1 MSAWRALL
9 QAEAKVFLRDKASLI
24 FTLLFPLLFI
34 IIFGSLMTDF
44 GGSDDTSVGLVSLAG
59 SDPAPV
65 IETLESLGA
74 GQNTMVKDQLALE
87 TAIENRQVDLGIL
100 WDSSRLTFLYNAHR
114 TQENFAFEALARGVA
129 SRIDLTSQGVEPSL
143 AVTSHVVGGRPDA
156 GWFALVVPGIL
167 AFSILSAG
175 LFAIA
180 GHLTSMKERRLLARY
195 LVTPMRPTALL
206 GAIATV
212 RLVVVFV
219 STLITLGVAMG
230 MFRIDYTIDW
240 PRYVLFV
247 IASTFGTMGLGTGIA
262 LVVRRASSASNLV
275 SGLSISMMFV
285 SGIYFP
291 IEIMP
296 SFLRAIS
303 MATPLRHMAD
313 ALRFLCGVMDMPDLR
328 FWAITAAFLAVG
340 LISLPLLGR
349 YVVRAD
355 RR

>member
-1 MSAWRALL
+1 MKAWRTLI
-9 QAEAKVFLRDKASLI
+9 QTEAKIFLRDKASLI

-44 GGSDDTSVGLVSLAG
+44 GGSDDTIVGIVSLAG
-59 SDPAPV
+59 ADPTPV
-65 IETLESLGA
+65 VETLKSLGA
-74 GQNTMVKDQLALE
+74 GQNTTYQDRLALE

-100 WDSSRLTFLYNAHR
+100 WDGRGLAFLYNAHR

-129 SRIDLTSQGVEPSL
+129 SRIDLTLQGVEPSL
-143 AVTSHVVGGRPDA
+143 AVSSHVAGGQPDA

-175 LFAIA
+175 LLAIA
-180 GHLTSMKERRLLARY
+180 GHLTSMKQRRLLARY

-206 GAIATV
+206 GAIAIV
-212 RLVVVFV
+212 RLAVVFV

-230 MFRIDYTIDW
+230 MFKLNYTIDW
-240 PRYVLFV
+240 PRYILFV
-247 IASTFGTMGLGTGIA
+247 VASTFGTMGLGTGIA

-296 SFLRAIS
+296 AFLRAIS

-313 ALRFLCGVMDMPDLR
+313 ALRFLCGVMDMPESR
-328 FWAITAAFLAVG
+328 FWAITAAFVAVG

>member
-1 MSAWRALL
+1 MNAWRTLL
-9 QAEAKVFLRDKASLI
+9 QTEAEIFLRDKASLI

-34 IIFGSLMTDF
+34 IIFGSMMTDF
-44 GGSDDTSVGLVSLAG
+44 GDSDGTSVGIVSLAG
-59 SDPAPV
+59 ADAAPV
-65 IETLESLGA
+65 VEVLESLGA
-74 GQNTMVKDQLALE
+74 GRRTAYDDRTALE
-87 TAIENRQVDLGIL
+87 TAIEKRQVDLGIL
-100 WDSSRLTFLYNAHR
+100 WDGSELTFLYNAHR
-114 TQENFAFEALARGVA
+114 AQENYAFEALARGVA
-129 SRIDLTSQGVEPSL
+129 SRIDLTLQGVEPSL
-143 AVTSHVVGGRPDA
+143 TVSSQVAGGRPDA
-156 GWFALVVPGIL
+156 PWFALVVPGML

-219 STLITLGVAMG
+219 STLITLGVAIG
-230 MFRIDYTIDW
+230 MFGLDYTIDW

-247 IASTFGTMGLGTGIA
+247 AASTFGTMGLGTGIA

-296 SFLRAIS
+296 GFLRAIS
-303 MATPLRHMAD
+303 IVTPLRHMAD
-313 ALRFLCGVMDMPDLR
+313 ALRYLCGVMELPESR
-328 FWAITAAFLAVG
+328 FWAITAAFIAVG